1 MPADNLL
8 RDQQRGTMSSINA
21 PTSRV
26 VSSPDTLKN
35 MPLFN
40 NNAGSDRPQIKVNT
54 PSNILRESGLKASK
68 GSIVTSINDN
78 PFDY

>member
-21 PTSRV
+21 ATSRV

-40 NNAGSDRPQIKVNT
+40 NNAGSDRP
-54 PSNILRESGLKASK
+54 
-68 GSIVTSINDN
+68 
-78 PFDY
+78 